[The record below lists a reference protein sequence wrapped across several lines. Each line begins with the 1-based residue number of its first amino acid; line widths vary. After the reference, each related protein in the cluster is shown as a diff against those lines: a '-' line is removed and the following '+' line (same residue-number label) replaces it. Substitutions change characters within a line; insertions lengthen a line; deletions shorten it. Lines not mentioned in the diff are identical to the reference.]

1 MSEKTTSELVGQA
14 YAAGFWNGKASCGIR
29 ERNGKAI
36 EAWDIG
42 LYYRGCRVFL
52 VEHTWQKLDKYIARR
67 LQDLL
72 RSTNEYLSESL
83 SENPV
88 VMKTIRIE
96 GEGTE

>member
-14 YAAGFWNGKASCGIR
+14 YAAGFRDRMASCGIR

-42 LYYRGCRVFL
+42 MYYRGCRIFL
-52 VEHTWQKLDKYIARR
+52 VEHTWQKPNRYSAEEF
-67 LQDLL
+67 QDLI
-72 RSTNEYLSESL
+72 RSTNKYLQESL
-83 SENPV
+83 SVSSV

-96 GEGTE
+96 GE